1 MMKVAV
7 LGGTIFVGRAVVE
20 ELVAAGHDVA
30 VVHRGQ
36 HEPDAGFPDVEHIH
50 ADRADLPAIVADA
63 VVDCRAL
70 SAADVDAVLARIPD
84 IPLVVLSSVDVY
96 PALRGLSTGTVEC
109 DVPIDESTPV
119 RTERFPYRGVIPGM
133 DDYEKLDCEERYLA
147 RGGVV
152 LRLPFVTG
160 PHDYQRREEA
170 VLRRVRAGRDRM
182 PIGSGN
188 LLASHVAAGD
198 VGTACVAA
206 LASGVSGEVYVLA
219 EHPTPTTRQWV
230 EAIVDAAG
238 SAMQLVTVP
247 DTELPDDLGHTGT
260 HQQHLLVSPAKAMRH
275 LSWTPTPWRDAV
287 RTSVEWHLE
296 HPPPPSEG
304 SDDFSADLAAL
315 DAL

>member
-1 MMKVAV
+1 MKVAV

-20 ELVAAGHDVA
+20 ALVAAGHDVS
-30 VVHRGQ
+30 VVHRGE
-36 HEPDAGFPDVEHIH
+36 HEPGEGFPDVEHIH
-50 ADRADLPAIVADA
+50 ADRADLPRIEAEA
-63 VVDCRAL
+63 VVDCRAI
-70 SAADVDAVLARIPD
+70 SAADVDAVLAKLPD
-84 IPLVVLSSVDVY
+84 VPLIVLSSVDVY
-96 PALRGLSTGTVEC
+96 PALKGLNTGSVEC
-109 DVPIDESTPV
+109 DVPIDESSPV

-170 VLRRVRAGRDRM
+170 VLRRVRAGRDRL
-182 PIGSGN
+182 PVGSGN
-188 LLASHVAAGD
+188 LLASHVAVGD

-206 LASGVSGEVYVLA
+206 LGCGASDEVFVLA

-230 EAIVDAAG
+230 EAIIDAAG
-238 SAMQLVTVP
+238 STMELVTVP
-247 DTELPDDLGHTGT
+247 DDKLPDDLGLTGT
-260 HQQHLLVSPAKAMRH
+260 HQQHLLVSPAKAMRA
-275 LSWTPTPWRDAV
+275 LQWTPMPWRDAV
-287 RTSVEWHLE
+287 RSSVEWHLA

-304 SDDFSADLAAL
+304 GDDFSADLAAL

>member
-1 MMKVAV
+1 MKVAV

-20 ELVAAGHDVA
+20 ALVAAGHDVS
-30 VVHRGQ
+30 VVHRGE
-36 HEPDAGFPDVEHIH
+36 HEPGEGFPDVEHVH
-50 ADRADLPAIVADA
+50 ADRADLPRITADA

-70 SAADVDAVLARIPD
+70 SAADVDGVLAKLPD
-84 IPLVVLSSVDVY
+84 VPLVVLSSVDVY
-96 PALRGLSTGTVEC
+96 PALVGLTTGTVTC

-160 PHDYQRREEA
+160 PYDYQRREEM

-182 PIGSGN
+182 PIGRGN
-188 LLASHVAAGD
+188 LLASHVAVGD

-206 LASGVSGEVYVLA
+206 LGASDEVFVLA

-230 EAIVDAAG
+230 EAIIEAAG
-238 SAMQLVTVP
+238 SSIELVTVP
-247 DTELPDDLGHTGT
+247 DQKLPEDLGLTGT
-260 HQQHLLVSPAKAMRH
+260 HQQHLLVSPAKAMRE
-275 LSWTPTPWRDAV
+275 LAWTPTPWREAV
-287 RTSVEWHLE
+287 RSSVDWHLA
-296 HPPPPSEG
+296 HPPAPPDGGE
-304 SDDFSADLAAL
+304 DFSADLAAL